1 MCTSIAMFSESGCCG
16 RNLDL
21 EVSFGEQ
28 VVIAPRTYPFHFHEL
43 EDLNDHH
50 ALIGMAN
57 VASGQPLYAEAMN
70 EHGLYM
76 AGLNFPG
83 NACYDRPDDRARYH
97 AAPYE
102 LIPWIL
108 GSCRNVTEAKALLS
122 SFAPLARP
130 FSLTADGS
138 RTLPL
143 AELHWHICDGS
154 RALVL
159 ETTVDGVC
167 LYEDPIGVLTN
178 NPPFDMQM
186 FNLNNYMTLSC
197 KAPVNAFADGLHLQE
212 YGRGMGALGLP
223 GDISPQSRFVRAAF
237 VKLNSVCDDLPVS
250 CVNQFFHILG
260 SVENQRGCCRLSD
273 GKCEITQYTCCCD
286 ADEGIYYYTTYS
298 NHRIS
303 AVSLK
308 SENLDGNKLIVYD
321 LLKNEDIYSQN
332 G

>member
-178 NPPFDMQM
+178 NPPFPFHQM
-186 FNLNNYMTLSC
+186 NLQQYLGLSSANPKC
-197 KAPVNAFADGLHLQE
+197 RFAENAGLRPFGE
-212 YGRGMGALGLP
+212 GMGARACP
-223 GDISPQSRFVRAAF
+223 GMPHR
-237 VKLNSVCDDLPVS
+237 LPVM
-250 CVNQFFHILG
+250 
-260 SVENQRGCCRLSD
+260 
-273 GKCEITQYTCCCD
+273 
-286 ADEGIYYYTTYS
+286 
-298 NHRIS
+298 
-303 AVSLK
+303 
-308 SENLDGNKLIVYD
+308 
-321 LLKNEDIYSQN
+321 
-332 G
+332 

>member
-1 MCTSIAMFSESGCCG
+1 MISRICVYTKRKQRSCITGGSLCVQALRCFLNPAAADATWTW
-16 RNLDL
+16 RI
-21 EVSFGEQ
+21 SFGEQ
-28 VVIAPRTYPFHFHEL
+28 VVITPRNHPFHFHEL

-108 GSCRNVTEAKALLS
+108 GICRNVTEAKALLS

-178 NPPFDMQM
+178 NPPFPFHQM
-186 FNLNNYMTLSC
+186 NLQQYLGLSSANPKC
-197 KAPVNAFADGLHLQE
+197 RFAENAGLRPFGE
-212 YGRGMGALGLP
+212 GMGALGLP
-223 GDISPQSRFVRAAF
+223 GDASPASRYVKAAF
-237 VKLNSVCDDLPVS
+237 HKLNSPQEKEETAHGDPVFPHTGCRTDGQRKRDHGTGTSGPHDL
-250 CVNQFFHILG
+250 FLLH
-260 SVENQRGCCRLSD
+260 RLP
-273 GKCEITQYTCCCD
+273 
-286 ADEGIYYYTTYS
+286 A
-298 NHRIS
+298 
-303 AVSLK
+303 A
-308 SENLDGNKLIVYD
+308 
-321 LLKNEDIYSQN
+321 
-332 G
+332 

>member
-1 MCTSIAMFSESGCCG
+1 MCTAITLNKSHFYFG
-16 RNLDL
+16 RTLDYDI
-21 EVSFGEQ
+21 SFGEK
-28 VVIAPRTYPFHFHEL
+28 VVITPRNYKFDFRYEGASESHF
-43 EDLNDHH
+43 
-50 ALIGMAN
+50 AIIGMAI
-57 VASGQPLYAEAMN
+57 VVDGCPLYFDGMN
-70 EHGLYM
+70 EKGLCI
-76 AGLNFPG
+76 AGLNFVG
-83 NACYDRPDDRARYH
+83 NAVYREVKDDCDGAINLPQFEFIPFILSRYKSVAEVKRALENIR
-97 AAPYE
+97 
-102 LIPWIL
+102 IL
-108 GSCRNVTEAKALLS
+108 KE
-122 SFAPLARP
+122 P
-130 FSLTADGS
+130 FSDELVTAQLHWIIADGE
-138 RTLPL
+138 RC
-143 AELHWHICDGS
+143 I
-154 RALVL
+154 
-159 ETTVDGVC
+159 TVERVRGGMKIYDNPV
-167 LYEDPIGVLTN
+167 GVLTN

-197 KAPVNAFADGLHLQE
+197 KAPVNAFADGLRLQE

-273 GKCEITQYTCCCD
+273 GKCEMTQYTCCCD
-286 ADEGIYYYTTYS
+286 ADEGVYYYTTYS

>member
-28 VVIAPRTYPFHFHEL
+28 VVITPRNHPFHFHEL

-159 ETTVDGVC
+159 ETTVDGVY

-178 NPPFDMQM
+178 NPPFPFHQM
-186 FNLNNYMTLSC
+186 NLQQYLGLSSANPKC
-197 KAPVNAFADGLHLQE
+197 RFAENAGLRPFGE
-212 YGRGMGALGLP
+212 GMGALGLP
-223 GDISPQSRFVRAAF
+223 GDASPASRYVKAAF
-237 VKLNSVCDDLPVS
+237 HKLNSPQEKEETAQVIQC
-250 CVNQFFHILG
+250 FHILDAVQMVKG
-260 SVENQRGCCRLSD
+260 SVITAQGRPDRTIYSCC
-273 GKCEITQYTCCCD
+273 ITPCSMT
-286 ADEGIYYYTTYS
+286 YYYKTYEDPQLHAVTMHPEDRIGDRLQCFPLQTTP
-298 NHRIS
+298 NILRIH
-303 AVSLK
+303 
-308 SENLDGNKLIVYD
+308 
-321 LLKNEDIYSQN
+321 
-332 G
+332 